1 MGIARTEDGL
11 RLALWG
17 GMTFTI
23 PFTATLLGTS
33 SAAGRGLGE
42 PHAALSRHEAEGR
55 GAVWST
61 ARTVDDLER
70 QREEVL
76 EYFALGATL
85 PERATV
91 IDVGAHCGLFAME
104 VAERSPGATLGLIEP
119 IPLFQEAIVR
129 NLRERFLSDRVS
141 PETRL
146 HRVGVGASESE
157 QPIEFAYFT
166 RLPTDTTCHVD
177 DKYAEFAQVFRHHA
191 DTLRSEVTRALP
203 GRLGRGLGE
212 LTYSVV
218 ADIPVGGWK
227 KQLFDRAVGLERVSS
242 RIVRLDTLLA
252 HHPDRIDLVKIDCE
266 GAELVALEGIDASQW
281 SRIDQVVLEGNGGAE
296 ERRAIAELLSTRG
309 LTDQREG
316 VPTGAG
322 EQGLSSYLLFARRP
336 S

>member
-1 MGIARTEDGL
+1 MGIERAEDGL
-11 RLALWG
+11 RLALWD

-23 PFTATLLGTS
+23 PFTASLLGTS
-33 SAAGRGLGE
+33 PAGSRGLGE
-42 PHAALSRHEAEGR
+42 PHTALQRHDTLGH

-61 ARTVDDLER
+61 ARSTEDLER

-85 PERATV
+85 PEAATV

-104 VAERSPGATLGLIEP
+104 VATRSKGATLGLIEP

-129 NLRERFLSDRVS
+129 NLRERYLSDRVAAA
-141 PETRL
+141 TRL
-146 HRVGVGASESE
+146 HRVGVGATDTE

-191 DTLRSEVTRALP
+191 DRLRSEVSRALP
-203 GRLGRGLGE
+203 GRVGRGLGD

-218 ADIPVGGWK
+218 SDIPVGGWK
-227 KQLFDRAVGLERVSS
+227 KQLFDRAVGLERVSC
-242 RIVRLDTLLA
+242 RVVRLDTLLA
-252 HHPDRIDLVKIDCE
+252 HYPDRIDLVKIDCE

-281 SRIDQVVLEGNGGAE
+281 SRIDQVVLEGNGGEA
-296 ERRAIAELLSTRG
+296 ERRAVAELLSTRG
-309 LTDQREG
+309 LSEQREG
-316 VPTGAG
+316 VPTGAS

-336 S
+336 G